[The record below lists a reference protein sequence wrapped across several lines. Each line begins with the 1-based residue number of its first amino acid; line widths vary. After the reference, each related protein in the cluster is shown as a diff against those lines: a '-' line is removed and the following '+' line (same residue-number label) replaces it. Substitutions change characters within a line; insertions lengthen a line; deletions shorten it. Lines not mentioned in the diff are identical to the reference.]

1 MLKTLSSLPPFS
13 KAKLPFT
20 TLPLNAFPLAL
31 TLPQALLSLAVNAN
45 NADDTSPNENGV
57 ALDTVTVTY
66 QQAYRGNT
74 APEALPQSMDV
85 LDSSLLD
92 GPVTDLQT
100 ALSYSPSVSRQNSLG
115 GLWDSFAVRGFPGNE
130 NMPSGYLI
138 NGFSGGRGFSG
149 RRDISAI
156 DYIEIQKGPGS
167 ALYGRGE
174 PGGTINIITKK
185 PQFLPAGSITLEGG
199 SYDHKRLEGDYTR
212 GINDE
217 LAFRVTGALQDSDS
231 FRDEVF
237 QRREVLNPSLLFT
250 PSDDTKVL
258 YEGEY
263 LNHEQ
268 LFDRGIV
275 VLDNDFD
282 TVPRSRYLGEPG
294 DGATEVRAIGHQL
307 SLEQQLNSEW
317 RMSLGYSNRRSWLD
331 GFSSDTE
338 LSPSRQSLY
347 DDGET
352 LTRQRRLR
360 DYQTADHSFRAE
372 LSGSAMTGNIEH
384 NLLLGADG
392 YRYRLDQ
399 NLDRYRGG
407 NGTYT
412 LNIFAPEYGQDQPE
426 VAPLNRNHELQHG
439 YGFYL
444 QDLMTL
450 TDDLRVLI
458 GARFDQY
465 WQSLHEKVYG
475 APQSDSGNVTS
486 PRVGVTYD
494 LTDELT
500 TYASHSRGFLP
511 LTGSDAD
518 GNGFDPERSRASEV
532 GVRYSDAGWYASLA
546 YFQATKSNV
555 LTADPVNAG
564 FSTQLGEAK
573 SDGVEVEASDQLSAQ
588 TSLRVSYTWLDSRTS
603 KDAVNPDWGVEIPA
617 GSALVNIPEHSAN
630 LMLQHHLMIRNIP
643 SHAALTVNY
652 VGERLG
658 DTVDPDYILPEHWL
672 VDVSAGVEVL
682 PDLTVEAAVTN
693 LTDTFWVDNSY
704 SALWTRPGA
713 PRTYKASL
721 TYEF

>member
-1 MLKTLSSLPPFS
+1 MKGHSKNLTILTATMLSFYTVVPSTL
-13 KAKLPFT
+13 ADE
-20 TLPLNAFPLAL
+20 
-31 TLPQALLSLAVNAN
+31 QVAN
-45 NADDTSPNENGV
+45 DEPV
-57 ALDTVTVTY
+57 MDTVTVTY
-66 QQAYRGNT
+66 QQAYRGNV
-74 APEALPQSMDV
+74 APEEIPQSTDV
-85 LDSSLLD
+85 LDSTLLE
-92 GPVTDLQT
+92 GPINDLQS
-100 ALSYSPSVSRQNSLG
+100 ALALSPSVAPQNSLG

-138 NGFSGGRGFSG
+138 NGFSGGRGFSA

-156 DYIEIQKGPGS
+156 DCIEIQKGPGS

-185 PQFLPAGSITLEGG
+185 PQFMPEGSLTLEGG
-199 SYDHKRLEGDYTR
+199 SFNHKRLEGDYTS
-212 GINDE
+212 GLSND

-237 QRREVLNPSLLFT
+237 QRRKVLNPSLLFT
-250 PSDDTKVL
+250 PSDDTKIL

-282 TVPRSRYLGEPG
+282 TVPRSRYLGEPN
-294 DGATEVRAIGHQL
+294 DGATEVMAIGHQL
-307 SLEQQLNSEW
+307 SFEQRLSDEW

-331 GFSSDTE
+331 GYSSDTE

-360 DYQTADHSFRAE
+360 DYQTADHSFRGE
-372 LSGSAMTGNIEH
+372 LSGTFNTASVEH
-384 NLLLGADG
+384 NLLFGADG

-399 NLDRYRGG
+399 NLERYRGG

-412 LNIFAPEYGQDQPE
+412 INIYDPVYGQDQPE
-426 VAPLNRNHELQHG
+426 TSPLNENHELQHG

-444 QDLMTL
+444 QDLMHI
-450 TDDLRVLI
+450 TDDFRLLL
-458 GARFDQY
+458 GARFDHY
-465 WQSLHEKVYG
+465 WHSLHERVYG
-475 APQSDSGNVTS
+475 TPESDSGNVTS

-494 LTDELT
+494 LNAHFTA
-500 TYASHSRGFLP
+500 YASHSRGFLP

-518 GNGFDPERSRASEV
+518 GNGFDPERSRSNEI
-532 GVRYSDAGWYASLA
+532 GLRYSQASWLTSIA
-546 YFQATKSNV
+546 YFESVKSNI

-564 FSTQLGEAK
+564 FSTQLGEAE
-573 SDGVEVEASDQLSAQ
+573 SDGIEFETSGQLTAA
-588 TSLRVSYTWLDSRTS
+588 TFMRFSYTWLDSRTS
-603 KDAVNPDWGVEIPA
+603 NSVVNPDWGVEIPA
-617 GSALVNIPEHSAN
+617 GSRLVNIPEHSAN
-630 LMLQHHLMIRNIP
+630 LMLRHYLSYGAFP
-643 SHAALTVNY
+643 GSAGFTVNY

-658 DTVDPDYILPEHWL
+658 DTVDPDYVLPEHWL
-672 VDVSAGVEVL
+672 IDLNARIEVL
-682 PDLTVEAAVTN
+682 SDLSISASVTN

-704 SALWTRPGA
+704 SALWTQPGA
-713 PRTYKASL
+713 PRTYRASI
-721 TYEF
+721 TYDF